1 MSQQSSLDNA
11 KTVTYSDE
19 KHRVEEAGGPL
30 HFPKDDDLRHTDT
43 MKQTILSAKAA
54 SDNEHKMTL
63 LQGIKLYPKA
73 LAFSIIISTCIAM
86 EGYDV
91 SLVNNFYGFPQFNEK
106 YGVKGDDGTYQIPA
120 TWQAGLS
127 NGAACGEII
136 GLFIN
141 GFVSERFGYRY
152 VSTQHLQIDYQAA
165 DLVLDCN
172 GLPSTHRCVH
182 RYIFHRPKCKRFARS

>member
-11 KTVTYSDE
+11 EIVTYSDE

-86 EGYDV
+86 EGYAV
-91 SLVNNFYGFPQFNEK
+91 SLVNHFYGLPDPSNM
-106 YGVKGDDGTYQIPA
+106 
-120 TWQAGLS
+120 AG
-127 NGAACGEII
+127 
-136 GLFIN
+136 GLI
-141 GFVSERFGYRY
+141 ERCSLRR
-152 VSTQHLQIDYQAA
+152 D
-165 DLVLDCN
+165 
-172 GLPSTHRCVH
+172 HRT
-182 RYIFHRPKCKRFARS
+182 FHQWLCI